1 MPAFK
6 IAAAQVASV
15 RGDIAGNLRTHVEA
29 ITSAA
34 DQGVS
39 VLVFPEL
46 SLIGYEPDLAAELAI
61 TPTDERLAPLA
72 ALARRH
78 RMALVVGA
86 PLRNAG
92 PKPGLG
98 AILFAADGS
107 TATYAKM
114 HLGGSEPSHFLPG
127 GTPLS
132 FTTHGQTVGI
142 AICADSS
149 KPSHP
154 QAYAD
159 GGATVYAAGVFL
171 NAEWYATDAPRLA
184 GYASRFGMLVVMAN
198 HAASAGA
205 YIPVGKSAAWAP
217 GGALLA
223 EAAGT
228 ESSLVIA
235 TRTPKGWRGE
245 VVRV

>member
-1 MPAFK
+1 MPEFK

-15 RGDIAGNLRTHVEA
+15 RGDIAGNIRTHAAA
-29 ITSAA
+29 ISSAA
-34 DQGVS
+34 EQGVA

-86 PLRNAG
+86 PLRNAEE
-92 PKPGLG
+92 KPGLG
-98 AILFAADGS
+98 AILFDADGS
-107 TATYAKM
+107 TVTYAKM
-114 HLGGSEPSHFLPG
+114 HLGGSEPTYFLPG

-132 FTTHGQTVGI
+132 FSTRGQTVGI

-149 KPSHP
+149 KLSHP
-154 QAYAD
+154 QAYAA

-171 NAEWYATDAPRLA
+171 NAEWYATDSPRLA
-184 GYASRFGMLVVMAN
+184 EYASRFGMLVVMAN
-198 HAASAGA
+198 HAASAGTG
-205 YIPVGKSAAWAP
+205 ISVGKSAVWAP
-217 GGALLA
+217 DGALLA
-223 EAAGT
+223 EADDTA
-228 ESSLVIA
+228 SSLVIA
-235 TRTPKGWRGE
+235 TRTREAWCGE